1 MMDMSGDEIDPTQD
15 RSRHES
21 SELEVHIRYAAFA
34 DLAEVSALFRDVV
47 GGSKIYNEASR
58 QRELVRFCEPALE
71 AIVAK
76 DSKAI
81 SLATVHPSKAIVGF
95 CIAINQPAKT
105 WIEAGKIWIEWLGTD
120 IKMRR
125 NNIGQSLINHLI
137 ADAPSRGAT
146 KVTCSTI
153 TKNRASMAL
162 FEKAGFKRYR
172 TLRNQW
178 YGQDMH
184 FFERIL

>member
-1 MMDMSGDEIDPTQD
+1 MDYLESKPTELRRDHMMDMSGDEIDPTQD

-47 GGSKIYNEASR
+47 GGSQIYNEASR

-125 NNIGQSLINHLI
+125 NNIGQSLSII
-137 ADAPSRGAT
+137 
-146 KVTCSTI
+146 
-153 TKNRASMAL
+153 
-162 FEKAGFKRYR
+162 
-172 TLRNQW
+172 
-178 YGQDMH
+178 
-184 FFERIL
+184 